1 MKNTTNNFYILTTA
15 PIYLIWK
22 IEINKESIILLFK
35 KQAYI
40 MAIELYSFSVN
51 RDNCIQIINSINIS
65 IAVIIA
71 DIDGTP
77 INTLPGTKCVEVA
90 INWD

>member
-1 MKNTTNNFYILTTA
+1 
-15 PIYLIWK
+15 
-22 IEINKESIILLFK
+22 
-35 KQAYI
+35 